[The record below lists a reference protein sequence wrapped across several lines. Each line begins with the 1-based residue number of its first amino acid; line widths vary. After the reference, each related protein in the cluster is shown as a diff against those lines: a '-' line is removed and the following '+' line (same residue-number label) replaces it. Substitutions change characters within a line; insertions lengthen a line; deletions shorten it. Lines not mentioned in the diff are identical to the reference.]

1 MTVPPIVA
9 EDMDADDVARV
20 LLARQRAVAAP
31 IDTDARPV
39 ETLLAFDL
47 AGVAHGLPIERVRA
61 VAPLPNVTR
70 VPNAP
75 AALAGLVAWRGMVVN
90 LFTPASALGRDGG
103 TPAAML
109 VLRHDA
115 PRIALA
121 VDALLGVVD
130 VAISDATPALARL
143 VGSDDDRLTR
153 VDPDLLIDALLPSRS
168 QEG

>member
-1 MTVPPIVA
+1 MTMPPIVA
-9 EDMDADDVARV
+9 DDMDAADVARV
-20 LLARQRAVAAP
+20 LLARQRALSTPAD
-31 IDTDARPV
+31 IDDHPV
-39 ETLLAFDL
+39 EALLAFDL
-47 AGVAHGLPIERVRA
+47 AGVAHGLPIDRIRA
-61 VAPLPNVTR
+61 VAPLPKITR
-70 VPNAP
+70 VPHAP
-75 AALAGLVAWRGMVVN
+75 AALTGLVAWRGMVVN
-90 LFTPASALGRDGG
+90 LFTPAAALGRDAG

-130 VAISDATPALARL
+130 VAINDAAPALARL

-153 VDPDLLIDALLPSRS
+153 VDPDLLIDALLPSRP

>member
-20 LLARQRAVAAP
+20 LLARQRAVASR
-31 IDTDARPV
+31 TDMRDRPV

-47 AGVAHGLPIERVRA
+47 GGVTHGLPIDRVRA
-61 VAPLPNVTR
+61 VAPLPKVTR
-70 VPNAP
+70 LPHAP
-75 AALAGLVAWRGMVVN
+75 AALAGLVAWRGSVVN
-90 LFTPASALGRDGG
+90 LFSPAAALGRDAG

-121 VDALLGVVD
+121 VDALLGVVTVAQDD
-130 VAISDATPALARL
+130 VPSALARL
-143 VGSDDDRLTR
+143 VDGDDGRLTR
-153 VDPDLLIDALLPSRS
+153 VDPALLIEMLLPSRS